1 MVGSVQARHS
11 CQLLWSSPSGSVKSA
26 DPLAARPYCWSHAYE
41 IVDCRDWNSY
51 APMSTVPPAM
61 RGLPS
66 RSEPAGASAY
76 RPALMQGELGWR
88 RKFPATT
95 RMGSRFGLG
104 SPFRHQVTACPHGS
118 GDSLNPAR

>member
-61 RGLPS
+61 RVAVKVRAG
-66 RSEPAGASAY
+66 RSVSIPAGVDA
-76 RPALMQGELGWR
+76 GGV
-88 RKFPATT
+88 
-95 RMGSRFGLG
+95 GLEAEVPG
-104 SPFRHQVTACPHGS
+104 DYPHG
-118 GDSLNPAR
+118 